1 VTVWTEVADGV
12 FRQRYEPLDIGIC
25 VVRGSAGLLLV
36 DTRSSHREAAQVR
49 TDLAE
54 LAGGV
59 RWVVNTHA
67 HYDHTFGNAL
77 FGPASDLAAPIYG
90 HELVPAHLDRFER
103 ALLADWVANDEER
116 RAEWAE
122 VEITPPDVLVG
133 DHASIDLGDRVVE
146 LSHLG
151 RGHTDNDLVLH
162 LPDARVWLAGDLVE
176 ESGPPCYG
184 SGSFPLDWPAT
195 IQALLGLVGAGDLVV
210 PGHGA
215 VVDPSFV
222 ARQQV
227 ELTETADLIRELYDA
242 GIPVDQAAAAG
253 GDRWPFPVDGM
264 PAAVRDGYAQL
275 GGVTWA
281 RSG

>member
-227 ELTETADLIRELYDA
+227 ELTETADLNRELYDA

-264 PAAVRDGYAQL
+264 PGAVRDGYAQL